1 MKLVLAT
8 RNLGKVRELRDM
20 LKSRYLQIC
29 ALHDFP
35 DAPDIV
41 EDGETYAEN
50 ACKKANAIADYTGH
64 LTLADDAGLEVA
76 ALNGAPGVHS
86 KRWAGEDAT
95 DEMRIAKLL
104 AALEGKP
111 NRAARFVAA
120 VAIAKPVSSNSAG
133 FVEHDSVPRNSSGFV
148 GRGPVPRHA
157 DSTQSARFVGR
168 GPVPSNSAGF
178 VGRGPVP
185 RHADNTQSARFV
197 GRGPVPR
204 LADNTQVVI
213 GVCEGHI
220 TLSPVGKGGFGYD
233 PVFVPAGYDKTFAE
247 LGEECKNRISH
258 RAKALQLAIPWLEL
272 EQHR

>member
-104 AALEGKP
+104 AALEGNL
-111 NRAARFVAA
+111 NRNARFVAA
-120 VAIAKPVSSNSAG
+120 VAIAKPV
-133 FVEHDSVPRNSSGFV
+133 PRNS
-148 GRGPVPRHA
+148 
-157 DSTQSARFVGR
+157 AR
-168 GPVPSNSAGF
+168 F

-185 RHADNTQSARFV
+185 RHADN
-197 GRGPVPR
+197 P
-204 LADNTQVVI
+204 QVVI

-258 RAKALQLAIPWLEL
+258 RAKALQLAMPWLET

>member
-8 RNLGKVRELRDM
+8 RNLGKVRELKDM
-20 LKSRYLQIC
+20 LKSQYLQIC

-111 NRAARFVAA
+111 NRDARFVAA
-120 VAIAKPVSSNSAG
+120 VAIAKPV
-133 FVEHDSVPRNSSGFV
+133 PRNSARFV

-157 DSTQSARFVGR
+157 DSTQSARFVE
-168 GPVPSNSAGF
+168 
-178 VGRGPVP
+178 
-185 RHADNTQSARFV
+185 HD
-197 GRGPVPR
+197 PVPR
-204 LADNTQVVI
+204 LADNTQVVT

-258 RAKALQLAIPWLEL
+258 RAKALQLAMPWLET
-272 EQHR
+272 EQRR

>member
-8 RNLGKVRELRDM
+8 RNLGKVRELRNM

-104 AALEGKP
+104 AALKGKP
-111 NRAARFVAA
+111 NRDARFVAA
-120 VAIAKPVSSNSAG
+120 VAIAKPV
-133 FVEHDSVPRNSSGFV
+133 PRNSARFV

-157 DSTQSARFVGR
+157 DSTQSA
-168 GPVPSNSAGF
+168 GF
-178 VGRGPVP
+178 VEHDPIP
-185 RHADNTQSARFV
+185 RNSARFV

-204 LADNTQVVI
+204 LADNTQVVT

-220 TLSPVGKGGFGYD
+220 TLAPVGKGGFGYD
-233 PVFVPAGYDKTFAE
+233 PVFVPVGYDKTFAE

-258 RAKALQLAIPWLEL
+258 RAKALQLAMPWLET

>member
-8 RNLGKVRELRDM
+8 RNLGKVRELKDM
-20 LKSRYLQIC
+20 LKSQYLQIC

-104 AALEGKP
+104 AALKGKP
-111 NRAARFVAA
+111 NRDARFVAA
-120 VAIAKPVSSNSAG
+120 VAIAKPAPLNIGQAKP
-133 FVEHDSVPRNSSGFV
+133 VPRNSARFV

-157 DSTQSARFVGR
+157 DSTQSA
-168 GPVPSNSAGF
+168 GF
-178 VGRGPVP
+178 VEHSPVP
-185 RHADNTQSARFV
+185 RHADSAQSARFV
-197 GRGPVPR
+197 EHDPVPH

-247 LGEECKNRISH
+247 LGEEGKNRISH
-258 RAKALQLAIPWLEL
+258 RAKALQLAIPWLET
-272 EQHR
+272 EQRR

>member
-20 LKSRYLQIC
+20 LKSRCLQIC
-29 ALHDFP
+29 SLQDFP
-35 DAPDIV
+35 DAPEVV

-95 DEMRIAKLL
+95 DAMRVAKLL
-104 AALEGKP
+104 AALEGNP
-111 NRAARFVAA
+111 NRDARFVAA
-120 VAIAKPVSSNSAG
+120 IAIAKPV
-133 FVEHDSVPRNSSGFV
+133 PR
-148 GRGPVPRHA
+148 
-157 DSTQSARFVGR
+157 D
-168 GPVPSNSAGF
+168 SAGF

-185 RHADNTQSARFV
+185 RRADSTH
-197 GRGPVPR
+197 
-204 LADNTQVVI
+204 VVI

-220 TLSPVGKGGFGYD
+220 TLSPIGKDGFGYD
-233 PVFVPAGYDKTFAE
+233 PVFVPTGYDKTFAE

-258 RAKALQLAIPWLEL
+258 RAKALQLVIPWLEI
-272 EQHR
+272 EQRR

>member
-104 AALEGKP
+104 AALEGNP

-120 VAIAKPVSSNSAG
+120 VAIAKPV
-133 FVEHDSVPRNSSGFV
+133 PRN
-148 GRGPVPRHA
+148 
-157 DSTQSARFVGR
+157 SARFVGR
-168 GPVPSNSAGF
+168 GPVPRLADSTQSAGF
-178 VGRGPVP
+178 VEHDPVP
-185 RHADNTQSARFV
+185 RNSARFV

-204 LADNTQVVI
+204 LADNTQVVT

-220 TLSPVGKGGFGYD
+220 TLAPVGKGGFGYD

-247 LGEECKNRISH
+247 LGEECKNSISH
-258 RAKALQLAIPWLEL
+258 RAKALQLAMPWLET
-272 EQHR
+272 EQRR

>member
-104 AALEGKP
+104 AALEGNP

-120 VAIAKPVSSNSAG
+120 VAIAKPV
-133 FVEHDSVPRNSSGFV
+133 PRNSARFV

-157 DSTQSARFVGR
+157 DSTQSA
-168 GPVPSNSAGF
+168 GF
-178 VGRGPVP
+178 VEHDPVP
-185 RHADNTQSARFV
+185 RNSARFV

-204 LADNTQVVI
+204 LADNTQVVT

-258 RAKALQLAIPWLEL
+258 RAKALQLAIPWLKI
-272 EQHR
+272 EQRR

>member
-20 LKSRYLQIC
+20 LKSRCLQIC
-29 ALHDFP
+29 SLQDFP
-35 DAPDIV
+35 DAPEVV

-86 KRWAGEDAT
+86 KRWAGDDAT
-95 DEMRIAKLL
+95 DAMRIAKLL
-104 AALEGKP
+104 AALEGNP
-111 NRAARFVAA
+111 NRDARFVAA
-120 VAIAKPVSSNSAG
+120 IAIAKPV
-133 FVEHDSVPRNSSGFV
+133 PR
-148 GRGPVPRHA
+148 
-157 DSTQSARFVGR
+157 D
-168 GPVPSNSAGF
+168 SAGF

-185 RHADNTQSARFV
+185 RRADSTH
-197 GRGPVPR
+197 
-204 LADNTQVVI
+204 VVI

-220 TLSPVGKGGFGYD
+220 TLSPVGKDGFGYD
-233 PVFVPAGYDKTFAE
+233 PVFVPTGYDKTFAE

-258 RAKALQLAIPWLEL
+258 RAKALQLVIPWLER
-272 EQHR
+272 EQRR

>member
-20 LKSRYLQIC
+20 LKSRCLQIC
-29 ALHDFP
+29 SLQDFP
-35 DAPDIV
+35 DAPEVV

-95 DEMRIAKLL
+95 DAMRIAKLL
-104 AALEGKP
+104 AALEGNP
-111 NRAARFVAA
+111 NRDARFVAA
-120 VAIAKPVSSNSAG
+120 IAIAKPV
-133 FVEHDSVPRNSSGFV
+133 PR
-148 GRGPVPRHA
+148 
-157 DSTQSARFVGR
+157 D
-168 GPVPSNSAGF
+168 SAGF
-178 VGRGPVP
+178 VGRRPVP
-185 RHADNTQSARFV
+185 RRADST
-197 GRGPVPR
+197 P
-204 LADNTQVVI
+204 VVI

-220 TLSPVGKGGFGYD
+220 TLSPIGKDGFGYD
-233 PVFVPAGYDKTFAE
+233 PVFVPTGYDKTFAE

-258 RAKALQLAIPWLEL
+258 RAKALQLVIPWLEI
-272 EQHR
+272 EQRR

>member
-1 MKLVLAT
+1 MKFVLAT

-76 ALNGAPGVHS
+76 ALDGAPGVHS

-111 NRAARFVAA
+111 NRDARFVAA
-120 VAIAKPVSSNSAG
+120 VAIAKPV
-133 FVEHDSVPRNSSGFV
+133 PRNSAGFV

-168 GPVPSNSAGF
+168 GPVPRNSAGF

-185 RHADNTQSARFV
+185 RRADSTQSARFV

-204 LADNTQVVI
+204 HADSTQVVI

-220 TLSPVGKGGFGYD
+220 TLSPIGKGGFGYD

-258 RAKALQLAIPWLEL
+258 RAKALQLAIPWLEI

>member
-104 AALEGKP
+104 AALEGNP

-120 VAIAKPVSSNSAG
+120 VAIAKPV
-133 FVEHDSVPRNSSGFV
+133 PRNSARFV
-148 GRGPVPRHA
+148 GHGPVPRHA
-157 DSTQSARFVGR
+157 DSTQSAGFVEHD
-168 GPVPSNSAGF
+168 PVPRNSARF

-185 RHADNTQSARFV
+185 RHADNTQ
-197 GRGPVPR
+197 
-204 LADNTQVVI
+204 VVT

-258 RAKALQLAIPWLEL
+258 RAKALQLAIPWLKI
-272 EQHR
+272 EQRR